1 MKKELLQTISKMS
14 YYPEPNSDIR
24 VKVKVVLDL
33 SNYATKK
40 N

>member
-1 MKKELLQTISKMS
+1 MS
-14 YYPEPNSDIR
+14 YYTELDSHIR
-24 VKVKVVLDL
+24 DKFKVVLDL